1 MTGFYW
7 IYENTHQAGGLIINI
22 RDFKKS
28 VNPDSLTTD
37 FLLYRVIFL
46 RTQFRVYP

>member
-7 IYENTHQAGGLIINI
+7 IYENTHQAGGLMINI
-22 RDFKKS
+22 GNLKKS

-37 FLLYRVIFL
+37 FLLLIVNFWRMVP
-46 RTQFRVYP
+46 RVYF

>member
-22 RDFKKS
+22 GNLKKVS
-28 VNPDSLTTD
+28 
-37 FLLYRVIFL
+37 
-46 RTQFRVYP
+46 TQIV